1 MGEGRVGWIKKK
13 KKAERRGL
21 ERKGQLVLCASVLPG
36 SALYAN

>member
-1 MGEGRVGWIKKK
+1 MGEGRVGWIKK